1 MHSQCDFSYLFHCH
15 LDGLLVASGSKTINI
30 KKKRFKYMRTNRL
43 LWEIQ
48 HLKWHCLLF
57 ELSSKCRQ
65 MPVLTV
71 LIFLNNA
78 DV

>member
-15 LDGLLVASGSKTINI
+15 LDGLLVALGSKTINI
-30 KKKRFKYMRTNRL
+30 KKKRFKYIRTNRL
-43 LWEIQ
+43 LWEIC

-57 ELSSKCRQ
+57 GLSSECLQ
-65 MPVLTV
+65 MPVLTS
-71 LIFLNNA
+71 LGFLNND